1 MNSKTNTKNPYG
13 SMSVKPVKAQN
24 TEHIQKINVI
34 RTENGKDMR
43 SNGANGTR

>member
-24 TEHIQKINVI
+24 TDHIQKINCI
-34 RTENGKDMR
+34 RTEGIKDLR
-43 SNGANGTR
+43 SNGVNVTR